1 MESFSTKDI
10 VGEIVAKNYKTA
22 KIFKD
27 NHIDYFCN
35 GKRTIA
41 DACASQNIDEAK
53 IIEEL
58 NRVQST
64 ENSTATDYNSWPIDL
79 LADYVEKKHHRYV
92 EEKIPEIQ
100 PLIHKIVS
108 VHGNRHP
115 ELEKIAEL
123 FKETSGELTK
133 HMKKEELMLFP
144 YIKNL
149 VKAKEN
155 GTIPS
160 SPFGTVANPIQQ
172 MMHEHDSEG
181 ERFRQIA
188 QLADNYTP
196 PSDACN
202 TYRVT
207 FQLLKEFEEDLHL
220 HIHLENNIL
229 FPKAM
234 QLENELQ

>member
-1 MESFSTKDI
+1 MEIIPQDV
-10 VGEIVAKNYKTA
+10 VGEVVAKNYRTA
-22 KIFKD
+22 KVFKD
-27 NHIDYFCN
+27 YQIDFCCN
-35 GKRTIA
+35 GNKTIA
-41 DACASQNIDEAK
+41 DACAAKNIDSNK

-58 NRVQST
+58 HRVQSSN
-64 ENSTATDYNSWPIDL
+64 NSDTIDYNSWPIDL

-92 EEKIPEIQ
+92 EEKIPEIL
-100 PLIHKIVS
+100 PLLNKIVS
-108 VHGNRHP
+108 VHGKRHP
-115 ELEKIAEL
+115 ELEKIADL
-123 FKETSGELTK
+123 FQETAGELTM

-155 GTIPS
+155 GAVPS

-172 MMHEHDSEG
+172 MMHEHDTEG

-188 QLADNYTP
+188 ELTDNYTP

-207 FQLLKEFEEDLHL
+207 FHLLKEFEEDLHL